1 MSERNFSQIEENAG
15 EWSIEKGNILAS
27 NDKRES
33 SEDDDVEYIIKELPQ
48 GYVGFEKNNVAGQF
62 QNV

>member
-1 MSERNFSQIEENAG
+1 LIELSERNFSQIEENAR

-33 SEDDDVEYIIKELPQ
+33 SEDDDVEYIIKELP
-48 GYVGFEKNNVAGQF
+48 
-62 QNV
+62 